1 MKLLALETSDRVAS
15 AALYLD
21 GEVRTVFAD
30 SAKKHAE
37 SLLPAVRQL
46 LVIEQL
52 SFGDLD
58 AFAVDVGPGSFT
70 GVRIGVCTANAF
82 GLACQKPVVAVNALE
97 ALAFERSGRVL
108 SLIDARNGNAYAAL
122 YEDGAEIAA
131 PHACVMDDC
140 LSALGA
146 GAAVVGSAAA
156 NPSYPTAEAIA
167 RLAAARAGARAVSP
181 LYLRPSQ
188 AERMRGMTE

>member
-1 MKLLALETSDRVAS
+1 MKLLALETTDRVAA

-21 GEVRTVFAD
+21 GEVRTVLAD
-30 SAKKHAE
+30 PAKKHAE
-37 SLLPAVRQL
+37 SLLPAVQRL
-46 LVIEQL
+46 LFEEHL
-52 SFGDLD
+52 TLAELD

-82 GLACQKPVVAVNALE
+82 GFACQKPVIAVHALE
-97 ALAFERSGRVL
+97 ALAFDRPGRIL

-122 YEDGAEIAA
+122 YQDGAELAA
-131 PHACVMDDC
+131 PHACVIADC

-146 GAAVVGSAAA
+146 GAVVVGSAASQ
-156 NPSYPTAEAIA
+156 PSYPTAEAIA
-167 RLAAARAGARAVSP
+167 RLAAARTGAGSVSP

-188 AERMRGMTE
+188 AERMRGVAE